1 MCERENEYLW
11 IHKDG
16 ISMLGSASCLMR
28 LLSLLLFGAINEKL
42 NETGFGCEQE
52 ISIAILA
59 IRIAILRNLLLNLF
73 SQWMK

>member
-16 ISMLGSASCLMR
+16 VSMSGSAFCIMR

-52 ISIAILA
+52 IFIAILA
-59 IRIAILRNLLLNLF
+59 ITIAILRNLLLNIF
-73 SQWMK
+73 AQWMK